1 MSLIDILNITIINN
15 DYEIINTYNYNSEYL
30 EDDFISLIHYS
41 LFIIKKQIKNI
52 DEYLKIKEIIIHK
65 KNTNDL
71 FILNNASYDNNIINV
86 NIFYQTDKLKN
97 TYKISYRVDE
107 ILNKQNFFCG
117 KIQCALYNF
126 K

>member
-15 DYEIINTYNYNSEYL
+15 DYEIIDTYNYNSEYL

-65 KNTNDL
+65 KNSNDL
-71 FILNNASYDNNIINV
+71 FILNNDSYDNNIINI

-97 TYKISYRVDE
+97 TYKISYHVDE
-107 ILNKQNFFCG
+107 ILNE
-117 KIQCALYNF
+117 
-126 K
+126 

>member
-65 KNTNDL
+65 KNSNDL
-71 FILNNASYDNNIINV
+71 FILNNDSYDNNIINV

-97 TYKISYRVDE
+97 TYKISYHVDE
-107 ILNKQNFFCG
+107 ILNEQNFFCG
-117 KIQCALYNF
+117 KIQYALYNF